1 MERKVIGLVLGLGIS
16 IATVIFALNYW
27 PNPAPRPEISPPYY
41 EIIATVTSMIDGDT
55 TWVKIENIVVELDP
69 EGEVYEGNSERVR
82 YGGGVDAPETWTE
95 PPEPGSL
102 EATELIESLIPVG
115 TTVYLD
121 PNSLSRGGQTGRP
134 YRGAHERL
142 IAVIY
147 AEIGGRWV
155 NINAELLRWGREK
168 YPDHNWLRYIDYP
181 SEWDPYEWLEE
192 NYLYLLG
199 PVYYRVKA
207 EVSPPAQ
214 AASSGEEAV
223 FTLTIINKGTE
234 SDTYEI
240 RVTSDLGWPFELSH
254 EEVMVSAGH
263 MVEVTIT
270 VKAPEVNMLT
280 RDYFT
285 VTVTGMGVRD
295 SDVFRLVVEPLNYE
309 LL

>member
-1 MERKVIGLVLGLGIS
+1 MPRLQFKKVIGSVLVLGVA
-16 IATVIFALNYW
+16 IAAVIFAVNYW
-27 PNPAPRPEISPPYY
+27 PKPSSKPEVPPPHY
-41 EIIATVTSMIDGDT
+41 EVIATVTSMIDGDT
-55 TWVKIENIVVELDP
+55 TRVRIENIVIELDP
-69 EGEVYEGNSERVR
+69 DGEVYEGNFEMVR

-95 PPEPGSL
+95 HPEPGSL

-115 TTVYLD
+115 TIVYLD
-121 PNSLSRGGQTGRP
+121 LNSLSRGGQTGRP

-155 NINAELLRWGREK
+155 NINAELLRWGREE

-192 NYLYLLG
+192 NYPYVLG

-207 EVSPPAQ
+207 EVSPLTQ
-214 AASSGEEAV
+214 ATSSGEEAV

-240 RVTSDLGWPFELSH
+240 RVTSNLGWPFELSH
-254 EEVMVSAGH
+254 DEVIVSAGH
-263 MVEVTIT
+263 MAEVTIT
-270 VKAPEVNMLT
+270 VKAPEVDILT
-280 RDYFT
+280 TDFFT

-295 SDVFRLVVEPLNYE
+295 SDGFRLVVE
-309 LL
+309 